1 MREQAADGPLRVSA
15 IAGTRVVL
23 MALDIDP
30 GSRDGLRGFAFQ
42 VSGGGQAHWL
52 TGTKYFESLV
62 PNPVKGA
69 KYSTLE
75 HPIQSFLWSDYEAK
89 PDTEYEY
96 TIVATYGAPGA
107 LEQRHKVTFKV
118 R

>member
-1 MREQAADGPLRVSA
+1 MS
-15 IAGTRVVL
+15 GTRVVL

-30 GSRDGLRGFAFQ
+30 GRREGLRGFAFQ
-42 VSGGGQAHWL
+42 VSSGGNPHWL
-52 TGTKYFESLV
+52 KGTKYFERLV
-62 PNPVKGA
+62 PEPEKGA

-96 TIVATYGAPGA
+96 TIVALYGEPGA
-107 LEQRHKVTFKV
+107 LEQRHRVTFKIKTEKENDGKHGIW
-118 R
+118 